1 MKEVLLIFTLS
12 TSPVDCTRV
21 QEQIDHIEWLINVTQ
36 EEINSGEAEVYI
48 PIADEFIKIQWE
60 TICCPE
66 SQNNDCENCDE
77 IN

>member
-21 QEQIDHIEWLINVTQ
+21 QEQQFDHIEWPINITQ
-36 EEINSGEAEVYI
+36 EEMNSGEAEVYI
-48 PIADEFIKIQWE
+48 PIADEFISIKWE

-66 SQNNDCENCDE
+66 SNNDCENCDE
-77 IN
+77 VD